1 MIGLAA
7 GEQLFGHFAMPG
19 GAAERVDAAAAQIE
33 LEPLQ
38 TVENGGNS
46 RFGRPLAIGVLDPQ
60 QHLAAALLGVEPGE
74 QRGAGASD
82 MEKAGGRGGEA
93 GDDGISHYRGGPYA

>member
-19 GAAERVDAAAAQIE
+19 GAAELVDDVAVPIE

-46 RFGRPLAIGVLDPQ
+46 RFGRSLAIGVLDPQ
-60 QHLAAALLGVEPGE
+60 QHLAAALFGIEPVE
-74 QRGAGASD
+74 QRGAGAAD
-82 MEKAGGRGGEA
+82 VEKAGGRGGEA
-93 GDDGISHYRGGPYA
+93 GDDGISHYQGGPYA